1 MSGAIILVLWT
12 IFIEGTCGGCTCD
25 RYQVCDDPLEILN
38 SIKAYPDNYQQLLNA
53 FYPINRAKPSS
64 VIIAYFANYTD
75 PLPEE
80 CSLGTYPW
88 RTYPGINYT
97 YHNIYW
103 FMWTT
108 TPIYSIANEGM
119 LLEFGEYLPT
129 VTYYLLFNKS
139 SPLYFP
145 SQIACIKTSL
155 IPDDYPTLG
164 AVTIQVYIMLLHIHY
179 TLFIHAYI
187 HVQSLTDYVKQDKT
201 CGHTYV
207 LSCISSFILAH
218 NNLSVLLMLM

>member
-1 MSGAIILVLWT
+1 MSAVITLFLWT
-12 IFIEGTCGGCTCD
+12 ILIDGIRGGCGHC
-25 RYQVCDDPLEILN
+25 QVCEDPLEILN

-53 FYPINRAKPSS
+53 FYPINQARPSS
-64 VIIAYFANYTD
+64 VIIAYFTNYTD

-103 FMWTT
+103 YMWTT
-108 TPIYSIANEGM
+108 TPIYSIETEGI

-139 SPLYFP
+139 SPFFP
-145 SQIACIKTSL
+145 PRQIACIKSPL
-155 IPDDYPTLG
+155 ITEDDWDVLG
-164 AVTIQVYIMLLHIHY
+164 EVTVQV
-179 TLFIHAYI
+179 TW
-187 HVQSLTDYVKQDKT
+187 T
-201 CGHTYV
+201 
-207 LSCISSFILAH
+207 
-218 NNLSVLLMLM
+218 